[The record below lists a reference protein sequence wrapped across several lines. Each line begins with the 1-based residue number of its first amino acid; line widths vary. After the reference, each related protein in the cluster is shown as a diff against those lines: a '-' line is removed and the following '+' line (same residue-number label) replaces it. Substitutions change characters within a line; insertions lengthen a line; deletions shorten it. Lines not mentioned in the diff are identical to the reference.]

1 MPYRMADQISAF
13 LDAPL
18 TDRTR
23 QVIGEVREPSDFG
36 RTFAVPRQALSPDEL
51 DDVGCALDRFGYGG
65 VDD

>member
-1 MPYRMADQISAF
+1 
-13 LDAPL
+13 
-18 TDRTR
+18 
-23 QVIGEVREPSDFG
+23 VIGEVREPSDFG